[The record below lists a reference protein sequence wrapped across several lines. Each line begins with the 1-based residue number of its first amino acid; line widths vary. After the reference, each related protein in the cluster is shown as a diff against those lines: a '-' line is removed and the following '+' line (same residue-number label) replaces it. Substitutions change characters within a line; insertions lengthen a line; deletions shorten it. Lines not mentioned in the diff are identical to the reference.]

1 MAIKISQLTSLS
13 ELRDQ
18 TLIPVVDTLG
28 TFTSKKI
35 SGQTLRGFFS
45 NIASSGDSANLT
57 INSDLTP
64 AISNSDLGSSSHP
77 FANVYLSGTISTG
90 KIVIQS
96 NVASDS
102 VGTGALIVQGGAGIN
117 GAVRSQS
124 IYAENYYYSN
134 GAAFTGG
141 SEYTVSNVAPVNPRV
156 RDQWYDTDSNTIFT
170 YIDDGA
176 SQQWVDIMS
185 PATLNQTQ
193 ALTITGNVTA
203 DRFIGNGALL
213 TGIQATTVGTL
224 SALNVTGN
232 ISANT
237 ISSTNIVGQLLSPVQ
252 TNITAVGQ
260 LGGLA
265 VTGNVTAG
273 NVTANYF
280 TGNGALLTSIQATS
294 VGTLASLAVTGN
306 VTAGNVTA
314 GNVTAGNVTAG
325 NVTAGNVSASYFTGN
340 GALLTGI
347 QATTVGTLSSLTVS
361 GAITVN
367 STNNATAIING
378 GTNGAGNIGSS
389 AQTFNTVFAR
399 ATTAQYADLA
409 EKYTSDDQYPPGTV
423 VVFGGAYEVTIATAN
438 HDPRVAGVV
447 TSNPAYLMNDSI
459 DGISVALT
467 GKVPCWCEGP
477 INKGDRL
484 VSGDVPGTAKRMNLV
499 NYTPGCI
506 IGKSLEN
513 VAESEIKLA
522 QIAVGRF

>member
-1 MAIKISQLTSLS
+1 
-13 ELRDQ
+13 
-18 TLIPVVDTLG
+18 
-28 TFTSKKI
+28 
-35 SGQTLRGFFS
+35 
-45 NIASSGDSANLT
+45 
-57 INSDLTP
+57 
-64 AISNSDLGSSSHP
+64 
-77 FANVYLSGTISTG
+77 
-90 KIVIQS
+90 
-96 NVASDS
+96 
-102 VGTGALIVQGGAGIN
+102 VGTGALIVQGGAGIS

-185 PATLNQTQ
+185 PAMLNQTQ

-224 SALNVTGN
+224 SSLTVTGN

-260 LGGLA
+260 LGGLV

-280 TGNGALLTSIQATS
+280 TGNGALLSGIQATS
-294 VGTLASLAVTGN
+294 VGTLTSLTVTGNVTAGNVSASYFTGNGALLTGIQATSVGTLSSLAVTGN
-306 VTAGNVTA
+306 VTAGNVT
-314 GNVTAGNVTAG
+314 
-325 NVTAGNVSASYFTGN
+325 ASYFTGN

-367 STNNATAIING
+367 SSNNATAIING
-378 GTNGAGNIGSS
+378 GANGAGNIGSS

-423 VVFGGAYEVTIATAN
+423 VVFGGAYEVTIATTN

-513 VAESEIKLA
+513 IAESEIKLA

>member
-28 TFTSKKI
+28 TFTSKKM

-57 INSDLTP
+57 INSDLIP
-64 AISNSDLGSSSHP
+64 DINNSDLGAVNAP
-77 FANVYLSGTISTG
+77 FANVYLSGTITTG
-90 KIVIQS
+90 RVIIQS
-96 NVASDS
+96 GVASDS
-102 VGTGALIVQGGAGIN
+102 VGTGALVVQGGAGIN

-193 ALTITGNVTA
+193 SLTITGNVTA

-224 SALNVTGN
+224 TSLTVTGN

-237 ISSTNIVGQLLSPVQ
+237 ISCTNIAGQLLSPVQ
-252 TNITAVGQ
+252 PNITAVGQ
-260 LGGLA
+260 LGGLV

-273 NVTANYF
+273 NVTAN
-280 TGNGALLTSIQATS
+280 
-294 VGTLASLAVTGN
+294 
-306 VTAGNVTA
+306 
-314 GNVTAGNVTAG
+314 
-325 NVTAGNVSASYFTGN
+325 YFTGN

-367 STNNATAIING
+367 TGNNATAIING
-378 GTNGAGNIGSS
+378 GANGAGNIGSS

-423 VVFGGAYEVTIATAN
+423 VVFGGAYEVTIATTN

-513 VAESEIKLA
+513 IAESEIKLA

>member
-28 TFTSKKI
+28 TFTSKKM
-35 SGQTLRGFFS
+35 SAQTLRRFFS
-45 NIASSGDSANLT
+45 NIATSGDSANLT
-57 INSDLTP
+57 INSDLIP
-64 AISNSDLGSSSHP
+64 AIDNSDLGAVDAP

-90 KIVIQS
+90 RVVIQS

-117 GAVRSQS
+117 GAIRSQS

-185 PATLNQTQ
+185 PATLNQTD

-224 SALNVTGN
+224 SSLTVTGN

-260 LGGLA
+260 LGGLV

-273 NVTANYF
+273 NVAANYF
-280 TGNGALLTSIQATS
+280 TGNGALLTGIQATS
-294 VGTLASLAVTGN
+294 VGTLSSLAVGGN

-314 GNVTAGNVTAG
+314 N
-325 NVTAGNVSASYFTGN
+325 YFTGN

-367 STNNATAIING
+367 SSNNATAIING
-378 GTNGAGNIGSS
+378 GANGAGNIGSS

-423 VVFGGAYEVTIATAN
+423 VVFGGAYEVTIATTN

-484 VSGDVPGTAKRMNLV
+484 VSGDVPGTAKRMNLM

-513 VAESEIKLA
+513 IAESEIKLA